1 MSLEKL
7 KQAKRIQRKIKD
19 QEEKL
24 HFFEMGKISCISVR
38 KFNDHNCTFE
48 EEDYAED
55 IPRGIL
61 KNAMLDYLKADLAY
75 LNIKLNN
82 LFAKDGI

>member
-1 MSLEKL
+1 MSKEKL
-7 KQAKRIQRKIKD
+7 KQAKKIESKIQD

-24 HFFEMGKISCISVR
+24 EFFEMGKISCISVR
-38 KFNDHNCTFE
+38 KFNNHNCTYE

-55 IPRGIL
+55 IPRSIL
-61 KNAMLDYLKADLAY
+61 KNAMLDFLKKDIEN
-75 LNIKLNN
+75 LNNKLNN